1 MKLIALNHLLNAFCP
16 TLLMFIFFFFG
27 NNIQATDFGL
37 LLSFTLLIT
46 QIFSSNKRNIIIATK
61 DFKLLK
67 STIYFRITFGI
78 VIFISIYFLI
88 REFKLDTKI
97 NLLFISLCIIFWINE
112 LFLTLY
118 ELKNK
123 KNNLK
128 VNFILFFVFL
138 ILVILIILNKKIIY
152 IPFLFFSFLI
162 ILALSFINK
171 EIFKKNNFFKTLK
184 FNIIIFSIKKNI
196 IDLSFLSSFSFLLS
210 VFIWRVSILSFF
222 EDNEAVV
229 YFICFALASFP
240 STFLNN
246 SIGITVIKNKISL
259 IKFKHY
265 FLIYLIAAYIFIY
278 LKINFNPITNTANHY
293 EILTISLFGMIFMIF
308 GIITRIQTLKNKY
321 YRSKLFK
328 ADFIYG
334 LIISSIIPILGFIG
348 LIDFIKFSYFISS
361 IITFVYYYTLSKN
374 LSFKLK

>member
-61 DFKLLK
+61 DFKLLT

-78 VIFISIYFLI
+78 VIFISVYYLI

-278 LKINFNPITNTANHY
+278 LKINFNPITITANHY
-293 EILTISLFGMIFMIF
+293 EILTISLFGMIFMTF

>member
-171 EIFKKNNFFKTLK
+171 EIFKKNNFFKNLK

-210 VFIWRVSILSFF
+210 VFIWRVSILTFF
-222 EDNEAVV
+222 
-229 YFICFALASFP
+229 
-240 STFLNN
+240 
-246 SIGITVIKNKISL
+246 
-259 IKFKHY
+259 
-265 FLIYLIAAYIFIY
+265 
-278 LKINFNPITNTANHY
+278 
-293 EILTISLFGMIFMIF
+293 
-308 GIITRIQTLKNKY
+308 
-321 YRSKLFK
+321 
-328 ADFIYG
+328 
-334 LIISSIIPILGFIG
+334 
-348 LIDFIKFSYFISS
+348 
-361 IITFVYYYTLSKN
+361 
-374 LSFKLK
+374 

>member
-1 MKLIALNHLLNAFCP
+1 MKKVK
-16 TLLMFIFFFFG
+16 
-27 NNIQATDFGL
+27 D
-37 LLSFTLLIT
+37 IT
-46 QIFSSNKRNIIIATK
+46 
-61 DFKLLK
+61 
-67 STIYFRITFGI
+67 
-78 VIFISIYFLI
+78 
-88 REFKLDTKI
+88 
-97 NLLFISLCIIFWINE
+97 WI
-112 LFLTLY
+112 
-118 ELKNK
+118 NK

-171 EIFKKNNFFKTLK
+171 EIFKKNNFFKNLK

-246 SIGITVIKNKISL
+246 SIGITFIKNKISL

-278 LKINFNPITNTANHY
+278 LKINFNPITITANHY
-293 EILTISLFGMIFMIF
+293 EILTISLFGMIFMTF

-328 ADFIYG
+328 ADFVYG
-334 LIISSIIPILGFIG
+334 LIISSIVPILGFIG